1 MLEVADLHTYYGD
14 SYVLQGVSL
23 SVSRGQVVAVLG
35 RNGMGKTTLIR
46 SIVGFTRPRR
56 GRVVFK
62 DQDVIGW
69 PSNRIVG
76 LGLGLVPQGRR
87 VFPSLTVAENL
98 EVAVRGPRG
107 NGGAWS
113 VDRAMDLFPRLRAR
127 AENRAGKLSGGEQQM
142 LAIARALVTNPD
154 LLLMDEPTEGLAP
167 LLVREVGRVI
177 EGLKRQG
184 LSILLVEQNLPLA
197 LKLADHVHVLSRG
210 RVVHSST
217 PGELWQN
224 DEVKARYL
232 GV

>member
-1 MLEVADLHTYYGD
+1 
-14 SYVLQGVSL
+14 
-23 SVSRGQVVAVLG
+23 
-35 RNGMGKTTLIR
+35 
-46 SIVGFTRPRR
+46 
-56 GRVVFK
+56 
-62 DQDVIGW
+62 
-69 PSNRIVG
+69 
-76 LGLGLVPQGRR
+76 

-98 EVAVRGPRG
+98 GVAVRG
-107 NGGAWS
+107 NGGPWS

-142 LAIARALVTNPD
+142 LAIARALVTNPE

-177 EGLKRQG
+177 ESLKREG

-197 LKLADHVHVLSRG
+197 LRLADHVHVLSRG
-210 RVVHSST
+210 RIVHSST
-217 PGELWQN
+217 PGELWTN